1 MERSGFLSGFRV
13 SAALPV
19 LLALTGTVVSNLPIS
34 FTGNRLP
41 APLLALMPIYYFTLV
56 RPDLMSPFWAF
67 AIGFLE
73 DVMAPGPPGVW
84 AASFVVTYMVLLR
97 QRESFAG
104 LSGIPAVL
112 GFANSV
118 LVACA
123 TAWLIVSLLTWR
135 ILPVFPLIGELV
147 TTVVL
152 YIPVAAMLGGV
163 QRRLIGPGRGEL

>member
-1 MERSGFLSGFRV
+1 MERSGFLSGFRL
-13 SAALPV
+13 SSALPV
-19 LLALTGTVVSNLPIS
+19 LLALTGTVIANLPIS
-34 FTGNRLP
+34 FTGDRLP

-56 RPDLMSPFWAF
+56 RPDLITPFWAF

-84 AASFVVTYMVLLR
+84 AASFVVTYMVLVR

-104 LSGIPAVL
+104 LSGFPAVL

-118 LVACA
+118 LIACA
-123 TAWLIVSLLTWR
+123 SAWLIVSLLDWR
-135 ILPVFPLIGELV
+135 ILPVMPLVGELV

-152 YIPVAAMLGGV
+152 YIPIAAVLGGM
-163 QRRLIGPGRGEL
+163 QRRMVGPSRSEL